1 MIEQLFG
8 SKTRVKLLYLF
19 YGNPER
25 SFYVREITRKIDEQI
40 NSVRRE
46 LSNLL
51 SVGLISSD
59 TAENRL
65 YYQVNK
71 DYEFYKSLNAIFGSA
86 VSVPDSEAETSEAT
100 KELGEELAAVT
111 TTSNDARKWRS
122 VGNVDAVVYS
132 GHLTRD
138 ETAPIDVLV
147 VGDVNPTKLANL
159 VAEMEKSEGVEL
171 RYASFTADEAL
182 YRSQVRDRF
191 WSQLEESKKQI
202 VMDKNKIFS
211 K

>member
-59 TAENRL
+59 SADNRL

-71 DYEFYKSLNAIFGSA
+71 SYEFYKPLNAIFGAS
-86 VSVPDSEAETSEAT
+86 VSVPTDESESDEAT

-111 TTSNDARKWRS
+111 TTSNDARKWRA

-132 GHLTRD
+132 GQLTRD
-138 ETAPIDVLV
+138 EVSPIDILV
-147 VGDVNPTKLANL
+147 IGDVNATKLANL
-159 VAEMEKSEGVEL
+159 VAEIEKSEGAEL
-171 RYASFTADEAL
+171 RYASFTAEEAL

-191 WSQLEESKKQI
+191 WSQLDEAKKQI
-202 VMDKNKIFS
+202 ILDKNKIFS